1 MTERACM
8 FYKRKECTTLQT
20 LLFVFSPVSE
30 CRVSSEIPMSD
41 IIWVT
46 KYTDIH
52 LQTNTSNVFINKFGI
67 VNLDYVV
74 NLENI
79 TRISRYR

>member
-1 MTERACM
+1 
-8 FYKRKECTTLQT
+8 
-20 LLFVFSPVSE
+20 
-30 CRVSSEIPMSD
+30 MSD

-46 KYTDIH
+46 KYTDID